1 MGFFSDFKRVRNFI
15 ESNSE
20 LAELEEYVKLKK
32 QTIDKLNEDLYKLE
46 NDIKKFADKKITL
59 KQEIESLSKEL
70 SEYQKSI
77 DKYFSLKTRELVKVL
92 VEDRNYE
99 FYKIT
104 LEKDV
109 PKSEDFNGVFY
120 LPISIKRVLDLQIQE
135 FAAIENFDFAL
146 LRKML
151 YEVNGAWS
159 ETYDAIDDKV
169 SKHLYKNRTTTKI
182 LLTFMMLRKKE
193 KNIEFTRNNEK
204 IEAEEMDLINENID
218 KIFKK

>member
-193 KNIEFTRNNEK
+193 KNIEFTINNEK